1 MKLLHIVP
9 SYLPAVRYGGPIQ
22 SVHGLCAALAAR
34 GHAVE
39 VFTTNVD
46 GKGESDVPLG
56 VPVER
61 DGVKVWYFPVPAL
74 RRLYW
79 SPALGAA
86 LRERARGFDLVH
98 THSVFLWPTW
108 AAARAARARGVPYV
122 VSPRGML
129 VDALIRKKNPYA
141 KRAWIAL
148 AERRNLA
155 GAALVHFTSRLE
167 AKEAAYLSLPVRRS
181 CVIPNGLGAESFA
194 RARDGAPGPRD
205 AFLLFL
211 GRISWKKGLDRLI
224 AALAR
229 IPDCRLVIAGDDDEN
244 LRPGLE
250 AQAAAAGV
258 GDRVAF
264 VGPAYGEQKAALLR
278 RSLLTVLPSYS
289 ENFGNVVLESLAAG
303 CPVVV
308 TPEVGAADVVRESG
322 GGAVLDGAPAALG
335 AGIRALIADPAA
347 LERMGAAG
355 REFVEA
361 HFGWP
366 LVAGQMERA
375 YRDAAQGIPCA

>member
-1 MKLLHIVP
+1 MKILHIVP

-141 KRAWIAL
+141 KRVWIAL

-181 CVIPNGLGAESFA
+181 CVIPNGLGAESFV

-205 AFLLFL
+205 VFLLFL

-264 VGPAYGEQKAALLR
+264 VGPAYGEQKAALFR

-361 HFGWP
+361 RFGWP
-366 LVAGQMERA
+366 RIAGQMERA
-375 YRDAAQGIPCA
+375 YRDAAQGIFCA

>member
-86 LRERARGFDLVH
+86 LQERARGFDLVH